1 MFCKNCGKE
10 IDDGAKFCPSCGAS
24 VEGTASDAGST
35 ASVMPATGISSTSS
49 ASNSNV
55 SPKSRTVAALLAFF
69 LGGLGI
75 HRFYVGKTGTG
86 VLQILL
92 TCCFGLG
99 CVWALIDLVI
109 ILCGNFTD
117 KEGRLISSWEAKY

>member
-10 IDDGAKFCPSCGAS
+10 ISDGTKFCPECGATQ
-24 VEGTASDAGST
+24 EASTVGS
-35 ASVMPATGISSTSS
+35 PSTEKD
-49 ASNSNV
+49 NSNQTANC
-55 SPKSRTVAALLAFF
+55 SQKSRTVTALLAFF

-86 VLQILL
+86 ILQILL

-99 CVWALIDLVI
+99 YIWALIDLVV
-109 ILCGNFTD
+109 ILCGNFKD
-117 KEGRLISSWEAKY
+117 SEGKLISNWEARY